1 MPSMI
6 SMGLAW
12 GSVEF
17 RATACRMRLLAHLR
31 PSSSVP
37 ASWTTTMCSR
47 PPPTAQGPF
56 GPLVAAL
63 IRRRSRR
70 RTGRAGSALCTTLVM
85 VARAPSSSRACTSRP
100 RAEGSSQ
107 LMEGSSARDNWGLTL
122 ATEGS
127 THLASLPRMLP
138 AATTEASMTRSLP
151 WQSACS
157 GLAVRGGC
165 AWRHLTIALGTPP
178 KSNQDTFLALQELE
192 ARILQAYSEAAPCRR
207 RQALQTAGVRQK
219 GWASTAAGDVRRH
232 AESII
237 AAGGDLLPVLHVL
250 TVRGS

>member
-63 IRRRSRR
+63 IRRRPRR

-165 AWRHLTIALGTPP
+165 AWRHLTIALGTPQSP
-178 KSNQDTFLALQELE
+178 TRTPSWPYRSWRRASSRPTL
-192 ARILQAYSEAAPCRR
+192 RR
-207 RQALQTAGVRQK
+207 RPAVADKRSKQLEYARRAGHPRRLAMSVAMPR
-219 GWASTAAGDVRRH
+219 AS
-232 AESII
+232 
-237 AAGGDLLPVLHVL
+237 
-250 TVRGS
+250 